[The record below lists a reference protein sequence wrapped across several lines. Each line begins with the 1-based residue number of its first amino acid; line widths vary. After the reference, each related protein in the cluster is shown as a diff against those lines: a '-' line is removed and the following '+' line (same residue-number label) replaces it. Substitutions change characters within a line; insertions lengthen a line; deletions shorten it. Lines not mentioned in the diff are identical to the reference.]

1 MDISQ
6 KTTFSA
12 QHSHFEYTCPG
23 RLCLKEDFTT
33 DPITFISEI
42 FNSDKLAL
50 VREKTKKPSRPSS
63 TIQSKKQQ
71 KKNTRMTT
79 LCVKS
84 DDPFNVDDPQ
94 VYRPENHN
102 L

>member
-1 MDISQ
+1 MPRLKVDKKQVVKILTLDISQ

-12 QHSHFEYTCPG
+12 QHSHFKYTCPG

-50 VREKTKKPSRPSS
+50 VRENKKAVETFFHNSEQETTKKEHE
-63 TIQSKKQQ
+63 
-71 KKNTRMTT
+71 
-79 LCVKS
+79 
-84 DDPFNVDDPQ
+84 DDNIM
-94 VYRPENHN
+94 R
-102 L
+102 